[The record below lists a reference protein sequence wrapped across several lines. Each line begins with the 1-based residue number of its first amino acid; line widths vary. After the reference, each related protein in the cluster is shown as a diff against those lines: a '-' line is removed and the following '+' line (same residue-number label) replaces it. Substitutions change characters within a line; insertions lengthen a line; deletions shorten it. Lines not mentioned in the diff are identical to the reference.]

1 MIRNNKLKRSI
12 VICWEKYYYDD
23 NLFSR
28 KPYEKEG
35 ILIILPPIEDMFF
48 NFGVWDEI
56 NNKINIII
64 DIFEEETIYLEKFI
78 EVQDILLEYIL
89 KIESGQF
96 NKNKFGYND
105 KDLFDFSKYI
115 KEIIDF
121 IHLSMSI
128 QENIIIFL

>member
-1 MIRNNKLKRSI
+1 M
-12 VICWEKYYYDD
+12 
-23 NLFSR
+23 
-28 KPYEKEG
+28 
-35 ILIILPPIEDMFF
+35 
-48 NFGVWDEI
+48 WDEI

>member
-64 DIFEEETIYLEKFI
+64 DIF
-78 EVQDILLEYIL
+78 
-89 KIESGQF
+89 
-96 NKNKFGYND
+96 
-105 KDLFDFSKYI
+105 
-115 KEIIDF
+115 
-121 IHLSMSI
+121 
-128 QENIIIFL
+128 